1 VKIRNILLF
10 IKCSEREQS
19 LAALLAPVTSCG
31 LLLFVAFSLCLT
43 ASAVNADGQSAQP
56 RLPTIELGIGDKTLV
71 VEVAATGQQRYMGLS
86 FRESLGNEE
95 GMLFVFENERPL
107 TFTMR
112 NTRIPLSIAYISK
125 DLVINEIVEMDVGP
139 NQIFPSQQ
147 PAQFALEVNQGW
159 FKVNGIEAGDR
170 IVRHP

>member
-1 VKIRNILLF
+1 MSACITSCRLLIF
-10 IKCSEREQS
+10 SVFCLS
-19 LAALLAPVTSCG
+19 LAVGSVT
-31 LLLFVAFSLCLT
+31 
-43 ASAVNADGQSAQP
+43 ADEQSAQP

-86 FRESLGNEE
+86 FREFLGSEE

-125 DLVINEIVEMDVGP
+125 DLVINEIHEMDVGP
-139 NQIFPSQQ
+139 NQLFPSQKS
-147 PAQFALEVNQGW
+147 AQFALEVNQGW
-159 FKVNGIEAGDR
+159 FTANGIEAGDR
-170 IVRHP
+170 IIRHP